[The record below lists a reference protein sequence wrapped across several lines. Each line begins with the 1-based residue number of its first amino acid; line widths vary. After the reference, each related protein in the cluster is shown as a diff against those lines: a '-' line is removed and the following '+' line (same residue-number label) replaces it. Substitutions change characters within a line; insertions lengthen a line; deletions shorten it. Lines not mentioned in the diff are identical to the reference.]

1 MNNEKSITNN
11 SSANFTP
18 TLGNYNNLQPFRYWC
33 YKVLPLVY
41 DDSLSYYELLCK
53 VVEYLNETMEDVET
67 LHGDVTNIHSAY
79 VELQNYVNNYFN
91 SLDVQEEINIK
102 LDNMASSGELYE
114 IIRRY
119 TDPIVN
125 EQNDKINVLKTRMD
139 TFSSLPSGSTSG
151 DAELTDIRVG
161 YDGKVYPSAGDAVRE
176 QVSGLRSDLVYL
188 ENDVDNLNLNVNNLN
203 LNVNGGTIT
212 GKNKFNPNKIQKY
225 VLLNDDGTTS
235 TSPNEHTLS
244 DKIYVFDSKHIVV
257 SYLSSSGSQGVLPTT
272 EVKIGFYRNDNSCIT
287 VTKNGDTDIPHNT
300 NYVKVW
306 FTATYRNALARC
318 MVEFSNEMT
327 EYEAYKETI
336 KIGLI
341 DKVNELE
348 NNTNS
353 FIAGIFNG
361 KYKKIK
367 LIGDSIT
374 QGVGSSDFNP
384 LHSLYSNYYTDVET
398 EKANGTWSWE
408 KENVNTY
415 YGDGKVI
422 LVSTSNGNTRYYRE
436 NSGVKCWGNKFK
448 NYFETKYNVTVNN
461 WGTRGLSA
469 GQMFTISGVCKDGVT
484 RNMAEQIIE
493 DDDDV
498 IICMF
503 GTNDRGD
510 SIVTFKEELQAIVDY
525 VKGKNK
531 KLILMSSIPARIEAE
546 TETLKM
552 EDVASIICDVAKS
565 NNIEFV
571 SLYKSMSEYLRFSNK
586 TINDVTEDILHP
598 NDLGHDLMYR
608 FVLENL
614 NFGSPIN

>member
-1 MNNEKSITNN
+1 MSIWSKIYSKINWKDEPIEETPL
-11 SSANFTP
+11 SAR
-18 TLGNYNNLQPFRYWC
+18 NLN
-33 YKVLPLVY
+33 KM
-41 DDSLSYYELLCK
+41 DSALDEIDK
-53 VVEYLNETMEDVET
+53 RVVEVNNRVET
-67 LHGDVTNIHSAY
+67 LVTA
-79 VELQNYVNNYFN
+79 
-91 SLDVQEEINIK
+91 
-102 LDNMASSGELYE
+102 
-114 IIRRY
+114 
-119 TDPIVN
+119 
-125 EQNDKINVLKTRMD
+125 EQ
-139 TFSSLPSGSTSG
+139 SG
-151 DAELTDIRVG
+151 DEVTDIRVG
-161 YDGKVYPSAGDAVRE
+161 YDGNVYPSAGDSVRAQTGE
-176 QVSGLRSDLVYL
+176 LKSDIVIIK
-188 ENDVDNLNLNVNNLN
+188 NDTDNLNLNTYNLN
-203 LNVNGGTIT
+203 LDVNGGIIT

-235 TSPNEHTLS
+235 TSPNENTLS
-244 DKIYVFDSKHIVV
+244 DKIYVFGSKHIVV
-257 SYLSSSGSQGVLPTT
+257 SYLNSQGSQAVLPTT
-272 EVKIGFYRNDNSCIT
+272 GGKIGFYRNDDSCIS
-287 VTKNGDTDIPHNT
+287 VTNILDTDIPYNT
-300 NYVKVW
+300 QYIKVL
-306 FTATYRNALARC
+306 FFATYKNALARC

-327 EYEAYKETI
+327 QFEAYKETV
-336 KIGLI
+336 KMGLI

-353 FIAGIFNG
+353 FIVGIFNG

-384 LHSLYSNYYTDVET
+384 LHSLHSNYYTDIET
-398 EKANGTWSWE
+398 EKANGTWSWD

-436 NSGVKCWGNKFK
+436 NSGVKCWANKFK

-469 GQMFTISGVCKDGVT
+469 GQMFTIRGVCKDGVT
-484 RNMAEQIIE
+484 RNMAEQLIE

-552 EDVASIICDVAKS
+552 EDITSIICDVAKS

-571 SLYKSMSEYLRFSNK
+571 SLHKSMSEYLRGSNK